1 MSCSPSSDRSQPLLD
16 SSPDRSPPESPFVL
30 NLSAASSRWLY
41 LSFLLLGFGAV
52 LPTYVIFA
60 AVDYFN
66 DALPGADIEF
76 SLNVVF
82 NGTLFAMSICNCLFF
97 TKHGFTVRIIGGFGA
112 IGACMAA
119 LPVIDLL
126 RPVAPLFD
134 RAFEP
139 LVVLI
144 AALLGTAD
152 AFAQASIFGLASAA
166 FPPLYTKALMFGI
179 SICGTSITLARVGCK
194 LLLDDVRASSYLFFA
209 LAALY
214 SISTAALFVH
224 LRLRHSLFRRHL
236 HAATSTSPTLARRA
250 IERSPP
256 GSKERDSLK
265 PAASLS
271 FSRQAG
277 ALLSSRAVLEPCAIL
292 AILNAQQSV
301 IVPSILALS
310 QDFLGQGWFHVLAV
324 LAFNVGDMLGRGPLA
339 GYCPCPMRFVWPA
352 VGARFAV
359 CAAICACVPPY
370 ALSEEPLPLL
380 LLGCTLGLTTGH
392 LATSVIATAST
403 RVPAEGRESVGYL
416 TILAIF
422 VGLMAGSLAAIPLKH
437 ALEGA
442 A

>member
-1 MSCSPSSDRSQPLLD
+1 LC
-16 SSPDRSPPESPFVL
+16 
-30 NLSAASSRWLY
+30 
-41 LSFLLLGFGAV
+41 
-52 LPTYVIFA
+52 
-60 AVDYFN
+60 
-66 DALPGADIEF
+66 DALTRWPRSKQCADTHRTHPLAW
-76 SLNVVF
+76 S
-82 NGTLFAMSICNCLFF
+82 AWR
-97 TKHGFTVRIIGGFGA
+97 HPPRHPH
-112 IGACMAA
+112 AA
-119 LPVIDLL
+119 
-126 RPVAPLFD
+126 
-134 RAFEP
+134 
-139 LVVLI
+139 
-144 AALLGTAD
+144 
-152 AFAQASIFGLASAA
+152 
-166 FPPLYTKALMFGI
+166 
-179 SICGTSITLARVGCK
+179 SITLARVGCK

-392 LATSVIATAST
+392 LATVRRRPARRDARTTAHTLGCAATWRQRDARAPRAHHASRIT
-403 RVPAEGRESVGYL
+403 HHASLITHHSSRITHHAS
-416 TILAIF
+416 
-422 VGLMAGSLAAIPLKH
+422 LMLPKGSRLFINCPH
-437 ALEGA
+437 APSRDPHASARGA
-442 A
+442 LPPRDYPPSSG